1 MGENPFLD
9 ILHMRSIHPDRNVV
23 LRLAGNR
30 TGMTADA
37 LAIVD
42 GKAVIHVALFL
53 PHSKGSVNRGRPG
66 SLRSGFDNGTRFE
79 LESVSNMID
88 S

>member
-42 GKAVIHVALFL
+42 GKAVIHVAPFC
-53 PHSKGSVNRGRPG
+53 PIRKGVSTAEGRAASDPASTMVPG
-66 SLRSGFDNGTRFE
+66 SS
-79 LESVSNMID
+79 
-88 S
+88 